1 MISRDN
7 IKDIYPLT
15 AFQEGIAFH
24 DLLEREAGGDGQ
36 RSYFQQMRFSI
47 RGPLDVA
54 AFDRAFAVVVA
65 RHDMLRTVFR
75 LTGGDRALQIVLKA
89 RPFACDIVDL
99 SALPPQDRA
108 ARVEAYAKAQR
119 ETPFDLQR
127 DVLLRVGVLVETR
140 DTARVVF
147 SFHHILMDGWC
158 IGILQDELTRA
169 YQAYARGAEPELPR
183 PVPFSAFV
191 KASLARRE
199 RAGLGYWRD
208 YLAGADTALPLPAAR
223 ARALGTGRDMRTHT
237 AGFSADLTRRLT
249 ARAQA
254 SGATFNSLI
263 QALWGL
269 LLAKVEDRADV
280 VFGAMASTR
289 PPDMEGADA
298 ILGPCIGMLP
308 LRVRLKAGESVSA
321 FLRRAQAER
330 MDWLE
335 NVHCALADIQAASP
349 LRQGLIGHYFVF
361 ENYPLEDRFQGAAQE
376 LAPGVTIEDVSVYQ
390 TSNYD
395 FGVVALPGAEL
406 KIALSFNADVVD
418 PDRVARLA
426 AWLEVLAQQV
436 ADAPQRA
443 VEDLTLLDAAEHRQV
458 MAWGDGGAL
467 PAPAETL
474 RAARAALV
482 AREGAAPALR
492 IGDRIISHAALERQA
507 RHLALR
513 LAGLGAIASTP
524 VALHADAGEGL
535 ATAMLACL
543 LLGVPYVPLDLPSPP
558 ARLAHI
564 LADCDA
570 RLVLSTAPERL
581 PNLPDGVALLSLE
594 EELARA
600 RGAEGAVACTALPP
614 LPADP
619 TAYVIYTSGTTGQ
632 PKGVRIGHGALLA
645 YVSWLVQRC
654 GPQFPLRTALLTSPA
669 FDLGYTAVF
678 GALLGGGCLSLLDEE
693 ARRDPEQVL
702 ALLAAH
708 RLTLLKLT
716 PSYLA
721 MLMATPGGAE
731 AFVGARDLRLILLG
745 GEAQNFADLQQLQRL
760 APHVSLANHYGPTE
774 TTIGCVS
781 GPLDD
786 LARAGEGPQ
795 RIGQPIAGARAFV
808 CDHSLRPVPE
818 GVAGELLVGGAGLAQ
833 GYVNASPA
841 DAARFTRLSL
851 AGEPASGDLPVY
863 RTGDKVRWLPG
874 GQLEFLGRM
883 DDQVKIRGYRV
894 SLKEVEAGLRA
905 LPLVADAAAVV
916 DARSGTAEL
925 FAYVILAEGA
935 GGDAGALRAALA
947 TRLPP
952 AMVPS
957 RFFPVSRFPM
967 TANGKL
973 DRKALEDHWRAPTA
987 EARADAP
994 GSALEEGLRKLWKEV
1009 LFLDS
1014 VGLEED
1020 FFALGGHS
1028 LKAIALVSKA
1038 KAALGRQL
1046 TLRSLFDHPT
1056 IRALAAHLERP
1067 LADAAPPPLLKL
1079 RAGSPGAPVAFFFPP
1094 ALGTSTLYRDL
1105 TEPLDC
1111 DVACYGLQAPGFDAD
1126 MPFAPSLAAAAA
1138 LFAAQIVPVESAYP
1152 LRLVGWSLG
1161 AHFAL
1166 ETARLLEARGRAVT
1180 LVLLDAAPGER
1191 APEKGATPPAA
1202 FTFVQLRTK
1211 PYWGRVLAIME
1222 QLPPQDF
1229 ARIERLAA
1237 HNQAIARAHRPGAP
1251 LAAPILCIEAADA
1264 VPRAGGAAFR
1274 AATRGPFV
1282 LQEVGGDHYSMFH
1295 PPHVHTVLALLRQ
1308 VLSASDA
1315 SASAASGKVASAAS
1329 AAPSLTV

>member
-15 AFQEGIAFH
+15 AFQEGVAFH
-24 DLLEREAGGDGQ
+24 DLLEREAGEEGQ

-54 AFDRAFAVVVA
+54 AFDRAFALVVA

-75 LTGGDRALQIVLKA
+75 LTGGDRALQIVLKT

-99 SALPPQDRA
+99 SALPPQERA

-119 ETPFDLQR
+119 ETAFDLQR

-140 DTARVVF
+140 ELARVVF

-169 YQAYARGAEPELPR
+169 YQAYARGAEPQLPR
-183 PVPFSAFV
+183 PMPFSAFV

-199 RAGLGYWRD
+199 RAGLGYWRG

-223 ARALGTGRDMRTHT
+223 ARALGTGRDMRSHT
-237 AGFSADLTRRLT
+237 AGFSVDLTRRLA

-269 LLAKVEDRADV
+269 LLAKVEDRDDV

-289 PPDMEGADA
+289 PPDMEGADT

-308 LRVRLKAGESVSA
+308 LRVRVVAGESVSA

-361 ENYPLEDRFQGAAQE
+361 ENYPLEERFQGAAQE

-395 FGVVALPGAEL
+395 FGVVALPGEAL
-406 KIALSFNADVVD
+406 KIVLTFNADVVD

-436 ADAPQRA
+436 ADAPDRA
-443 VEDLTLLDAAEHRQV
+443 VEDLTLLDADEHARV
-458 MAWGDGGAL
+458 MTWGDGGAL
-467 PAPAETL
+467 PAQAENL
-474 RAARAALV
+474 RTARVALV
-482 AREGAAPALR
+482 ARQGEAPALR
-492 IGDRIISHAALERQA
+492 LGDSVVSHAALEQHA
-507 RHLALR
+507 RRLALR
-513 LAGLGAIASTP
+513 LADLGATPSIP

-564 LADCDA
+564 LADCGA
-570 RLVLSTAPERL
+570 RLVLSAAAERL
-581 PNLPDGVALLSLE
+581 PDLPDGVALLSLE
-594 EELARA
+594 EELERA
-600 RGAEGAVACTALPP
+600 RGAAGEGACADLPP

-645 YVSWLVQRC
+645 YVSWLVRRC
-654 GPQFPLRTALLTSPA
+654 GPDFPIRTALLTSPA

-678 GALLGGGCLSLLDEE
+678 GALLGGGCLSLLDED

-708 RLTLLKLT
+708 KLTLLKLT

-721 MLMATPGGAE
+721 MLMATPGSAA
-731 AFVGARDLRLILLG
+731 AFAGARDLRLILLG
-745 GEAQNFADLQQLQRL
+745 GEAQNFADLHQLKRL
-760 APHVSLANHYGPTE
+760 APQVSLANHYGPTE

-786 LARAGEGPQ
+786 LAEAGAGPQ
-795 RIGQPIAGARAFV
+795 RIGRPISGARAFV
-808 CDHSLRPVPE
+808 CDRTLRPVPE
-818 GVAGELLVGGAGLAQ
+818 GIAGELLVGGAGLAQ

-851 AGEPASGDLPVY
+851 AADAGAGDVPVY
-863 RTGDKVRWLPG
+863 RTGDKVRWLPD

-883 DDQVKIRGYRV
+883 DDLVKIRGYRV
-894 SLKEVEAGLRA
+894 SLKEVEAALRA
-905 LPLVADAAAVV
+905 LPQVADAAAVV
-916 DARSGTAEL
+916 DARGGAAEL

-935 GGDAGALRAALA
+935 PADAGALRAALA
-947 TRLPP
+947 ARLPP

-973 DRKALEDHWRAPTA
+973 DRKALEEHWRAPA
-987 EARADAP
+987 AGPRADEP

-1009 LFLDS
+1009 LFLEQ

-1056 IRALAAHLERP
+1056 IRALATYLERP
-1067 LADAAPPPLLKL
+1067 PADAAPSSLLKL
-1079 RAGSPGAPVAFFFPP
+1079 RAATPGAPVAFFFPP

-1105 TEPLDC
+1105 TEPLAC

-1126 MPFAPSLAAAAA
+1126 MAFAPSLAAAAA
-1138 LFAAQIVPVESAYP
+1138 LFAAQIVPMESAHP

-1180 LVLLDAAPGER
+1180 LVLLDAAPEER

-1202 FTFVQLRTK
+1202 FTFAQLRTK

-1222 QLPPQDF
+1222 QLPAEDF

-1237 HNQAIARAHRPGAP
+1237 HHQAIARAHRPEAAP
-1251 LAAPILCIEAADA
+1251 LAAPITCIEAADA

-1274 AATRGPFV
+1274 ARTRGRFV
-1282 LQEVGGDHYSMFH
+1282 LHEVGGDHYSMFH
-1295 PPHVHTVLALLRQ
+1295 PPHVHTVLSLLRQ

-1315 SASAASGKVASAAS
+1315 CGSGAPAAS
-1329 AAPSLTV
+1329 AAPSPTA

>member
-24 DLLEREAGGDGQ
+24 DLLEREAGGGGQ

-54 AFDRAFAVVVA
+54 AFDRAFALVVA

-75 LTGGDRALQIVLKA
+75 LTGVDRALQIVLKA

-108 ARVEAYAKAQR
+108 ARVEAYAQAQR
-119 ETPFDLQR
+119 EIPFDLQR

-269 LLAKVEDRADV
+269 LLAKVEDRDDV

-376 LAPGVTIEDVSVYQ
+376 LAPGVTIEDVAVYQ

-406 KIALSFNADVVD
+406 KIAVTFNADVVD
-418 PDRVARLA
+418 PGRVARLA
-426 AWLEVLAQQV
+426 AWLEVLAAQV

-443 VEDLTLLDAAEHRQV
+443 VEDLTLLDAAEHARV

-467 PAPAETL
+467 PPQAGTL
-474 RAARAALV
+474 RAARADLV

-492 IGDRIISHAALERQA
+492 IGDGIISHAALERQA
-507 RHLALR
+507 RHFALR
-513 LAGLGAIASTP
+513 LAGLGAIPSTP

-564 LADCDA
+564 LADCGA
-570 RLVLSTAPERL
+570 RLVLSAAPERL
-581 PNLPDGVALLSLE
+581 PALSQGVALLSLE

-600 RGAEGAVACTALPP
+600 RSAAGMGADLPP

-645 YVSWLVQRC
+645 YVSWLVERC
-654 GPQFPLRTALLTSPA
+654 GSQFPLRTALLTSPA

-702 ALLAAH
+702 ALVAAH

-721 MLMATPGGAE
+721 MLMATPGSAAAFAGAH
-731 AFVGARDLRLILLG
+731 DLRLILLG
-745 GEAQNFADLQQLQRL
+745 GEAQNFADLQQLQGL

-795 RIGQPIAGARAFV
+795 RIGRPISGARAFV

-841 DAARFTRLSL
+841 DAARFTRLTMAHY
-851 AGEPASGDLPVY
+851 AGAGDVPVY
-863 RTGDKVRWLPG
+863 RTGDKVRWLVD

-894 SLKEVEAGLRA
+894 SLKEVEAALRA
-905 LPLVADAAAVV
+905 LPQVADAAAVV
-916 DARSGTAEL
+916 DARSGTADL

-935 GGDAGALRAALA
+935 PSDAAALRAALA
-947 TRLPP
+947 ARLPP

-973 DRKALEDHWRAPTA
+973 DRKALEDHWRAPAA

-994 GSALEEGLRKLWKEV
+994 GSALEEGLRKIWKEV
-1009 LFLDS
+1009 LFLDA

-1028 LKAIALVSKA
+1028 LKAIALVSKV

-1056 IRALAAHLERP
+1056 IRALAAYLEHP
-1067 LADAAPPPLLKL
+1067 QGDAAPTPLLKL
-1079 RAGSPGAPVAFFFPP
+1079 RAGPPGAPVAFFFPP

-1138 LFAAQIVPVESAYP
+1138 LFAAQILPMESAHP

-1180 LVLLDAAPGER
+1180 LVLLDAAPEER

-1202 FTFVQLRTK
+1202 FTFAQLRTK
-1211 PYWGRVLAIME
+1211 PYWGRVLSIME
-1222 QLPPQDF
+1222 QLPAQDF

-1237 HNQAIARAHRPGAP
+1237 HNQMIARAHRPGAP
-1251 LAAPILCIEAADA
+1251 VAAPILCIEAADA

-1315 SASAASGKVASAAS
+1315 SANAASGKAAPAAS
-1329 AAPSLTV
+1329 AAPSPTL